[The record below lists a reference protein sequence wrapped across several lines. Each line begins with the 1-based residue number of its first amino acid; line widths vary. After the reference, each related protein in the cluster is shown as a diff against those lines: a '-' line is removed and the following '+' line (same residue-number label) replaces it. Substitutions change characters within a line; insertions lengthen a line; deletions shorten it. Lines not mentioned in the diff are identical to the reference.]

1 MNKKEIELEYKKKI
15 KLLVNYN
22 KKYYDA
28 SKPLVSDKEYD
39 DLKNAILILESK
51 YSFLN
56 SENSPSKIVGFR
68 PSKNFQKISHRVPM
82 LSLSNAFGKKDLI
95 NFEKRILNFLS
106 KDNNSFSGCLK
117 NISVI
122 IGVSL

>member
-39 DLKNAILILESK
+39 DLKNTILILESK

-68 PSKNFQKISHRVPM
+68 PSKTFQKISHRVPM
-82 LSLSNAFGKKDLI
+82 LSLSNSFGKEDLI

-106 KDNNSFSGCLK
+106 KKEDFLRLIFS
-117 NISVI
+117 
-122 IGVSL
+122 